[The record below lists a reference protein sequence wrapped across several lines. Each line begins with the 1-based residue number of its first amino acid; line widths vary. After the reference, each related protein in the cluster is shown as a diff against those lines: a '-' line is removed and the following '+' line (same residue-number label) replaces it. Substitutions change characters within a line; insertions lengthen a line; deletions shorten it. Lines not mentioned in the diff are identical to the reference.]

1 MIQQLYCMIS
11 KLTDL
16 VKVNLHLT
24 STRICIKSSLALE
37 YVAIEKHIKDR
48 QHKKVN
54 YLRTFDLQ

>member
-1 MIQQLYCMIS
+1 MIS

-54 YLRTFDLQ
+54 YLKTFDLQ